1 MPRADLGARPYI
13 GSAMITVAERR
24 KPTVYLRPGLQ
35 QLSTRCRT
43 PGMGPDGRSLSRVVR
58 THCGAAPASRELLYT
73 GSIKTSFLKSGP
85 QQRYCN
91 FGALCRKYALIL
103 HCPLCHRLA
112 LAQSDLM
119 RVARPSLDS
128 PCPLGVFPDTQ
139 RAATDLQQL
148 VAVRYALKPSCLQ
161 LWAGPPPCFAQRVP
175 TTGCV
180 FPLRHVPARPQST
193 CRLRHAFDLEVLGG
207 NRGVEPSLVLQERL
221 ASSRGDCV
229 QRKLEQ

>member
-1 MPRADLGARPYI
+1 MLQRCCGTGSPAGLRSCTSSQQSRAWTCSCSSTGWHPTPSSQPHHECVPADIVAALHCAPHNPQAALRGCSLNHKTQALRMPRADLGARPYI

-43 PGMGPDGRSLSRVVR
+43 PDMGPDGRSLSRVVR

-128 PCPLGVFPDTQ
+128 PCPLGFFLT
-139 RAATDLQQL
+139 
-148 VAVRYALKPSCLQ
+148 
-161 LWAGPPPCFAQRVP
+161 
-175 TTGCV
+175 
-180 FPLRHVPARPQST
+180 
-193 CRLRHAFDLEVLGG
+193 
-207 NRGVEPSLVLQERL
+207 PSLLPQTC
-221 ASSRGDCV
+221 SSLLLCDMP
-229 QRKLEQ
+229 